1 MSIEQLGCVRT
12 ESNLKTTLNL
22 TLVEVKDFDIEKI
35 KQYFDK
41 DKFFIKISPI
51 NPNATCENNG
61 LGSGV
66 VDGINLI

>member
-1 MSIEQLGCVRT
+1 MRPDKKEELCVKIIKRNGT
-12 ESNLKTTLNL
+12 EA
-22 TLVEVKDFDIEKI
+22 DFDIEKI